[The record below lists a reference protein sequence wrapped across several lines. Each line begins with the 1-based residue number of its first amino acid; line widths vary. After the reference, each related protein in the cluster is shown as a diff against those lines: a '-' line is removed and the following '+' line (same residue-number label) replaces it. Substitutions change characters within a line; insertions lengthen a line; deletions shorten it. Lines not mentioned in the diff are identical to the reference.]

1 MNHKKSLL
9 CVGLLWLFGA
19 LVALFA
25 PLDILT
31 SAGLLDEFCEFAFL
45 SANICD
51 LHSKKSSFPE
61 VAAVYSFFSWLAF
74 PFWIV
79 IWWIW
84 MSGQIGGKTGGVI
97 FKYELSVANKIFLIG
112 LLPIWIFLFYAV
124 VFLYAGGDSRLFNL
138 GSSRVHLALFGMVV
152 PASSAG
158 LLSLVIFTIKRVF
171 LRGF

>member
-1 MNHKKSLL
+1 
-9 CVGLLWLFGA
+9 
-19 LVALFA
+19 
-25 PLDILT
+25 
-31 SAGLLDEFCEFAFL
+31 
-45 SANICD
+45 
-51 LHSKKSSFPE
+51 
-61 VAAVYSFFSWLAF
+61 
-74 PFWIV
+74 
-79 IWWIW
+79 